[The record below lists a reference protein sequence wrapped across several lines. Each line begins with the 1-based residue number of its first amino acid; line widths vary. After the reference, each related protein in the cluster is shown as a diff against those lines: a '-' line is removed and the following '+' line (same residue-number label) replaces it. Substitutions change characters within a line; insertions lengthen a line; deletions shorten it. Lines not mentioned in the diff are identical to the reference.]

1 MNCRP
6 GRLVAIGSLLSLL
19 PIGLAG
25 AFGSERAAAQVPAVN
40 LEVVIAIDTSGSM
53 RPAIEAAKAAA
64 IEFVTS
70 MPPEVPIGVETFGN
84 TVTVLSPPTTDRA
97 LLREQIGGIVATGD
111 TALYDAIITA
121 TGLFS
126 PAVEQKVIVL
136 LSDGRDDGSRATL
149 EASVASLQGVSV
161 EAISLTTAETD
172 IASLSALGAVTS
184 ADDSAGVA
192 AAFARVAGLLAAT
205 VEPIAATTTVAPAAT
220 APPTTPPPTTVAV
233 STTLAT
239 TTTEAVATVPPRVI
253 DPQLA
258 STSSEPR
265 SSAVLWLG
273 ALGVFAGLFLLG
285 VLFFPRAR
293 VSKARLGIEQPRNVS
308 EMGKRTISAVE
319 AALERRGRRDDLAT
333 TLAVANISMQPG
345 EFIGLVGVV
354 AVVGAL
360 VGLLLGG
367 PVGAVLTAALV
378 CVGATFYVRRA
389 KAKRQAAFAAQ
400 LPDVLQLVTTS
411 LRSGF
416 GLAQALDSVAEEAE
430 EPARSAFAQVL
441 VETRLGR
448 DLSDA
453 MRALARRMNSSDLDW
468 VVAAIDINRD
478 TGGNL
483 SEILRTVGSTIR
495 ERERMA
501 RQVATYTAE
510 GRLSAQVLT
519 LLPIAMALWQWRANP
534 DTFAQL
540 THGSGLVALIIAGI
554 LLVVGTIWTH
564 RIVNSIGT

>member
-1 MNCRP
+1 MSSRR
-6 GRLVAIGSLLSLL
+6 GRVAAIGSLLSLA

-25 AFGSERAAAQVPAVN
+25 FGSERVAAQVPAVN
-40 LEVVIAIDTSGSM
+40 LEVVIAIDSSGSM

-64 IEFVTS
+64 TEFVTS

-84 TVTVLSPPTTDRA
+84 TVTVLTPPTTDRA
-97 LLREQIGGIVATGD
+97 LLSQQIGGIVATGD

-126 PAVEQKVIVL
+126 PTVEQKVIVL

-149 EASVASLQGVSV
+149 DAAVAALQGVSV

-184 ADDSAGVA
+184 ADDSAAVA

-205 VEPIAATTTVAPAAT
+205 VEPVAATTTVAPATTVVPAT
-220 APPTTPPPTTVAV
+220 TAPPTTVAV

-239 TTTEAVATVPPRVI
+239 TTTEAVTTVPPGLI
-253 DPQLA
+253 DA
-258 STSSEPR
+258 ESARTSSQPR
-265 SSAVLWLG
+265 SSAALWLG
-273 ALGVFAGLFLLG
+273 ALGVFTGLFLLG
-285 VLFFPRAR
+285 LLFFPRAR

-319 AALERRGRRDDLAT
+319 AALERRGQRDDLAT

-345 EFIGLVGVV
+345 EFIGVVGVV
-354 AVVGAL
+354 AIVGAL

-367 PVGAVLTAALV
+367 PVGAVLTAMLV

-389 KAKRQAAFAAQ
+389 KAKHQAAFASQ
-400 LPDVLQLVTTS
+400 LPDVLQLVTMS

-416 GLAQALDSVAEEAE
+416 GLAQALDAVANEAE

-448 DLSDA
+448 DLSDS
-453 MRALARRMNSSDLDW
+453 MRALARRMHSSDLDW

-540 THGSGLVALIIAGI
+540 THGSGLVALIIAGV

-564 RIVNSIGT
+564 RIVNSIGS